1 MNEFLA
7 MLVILL
13 VIVAVIL
20 VGGKVLINWIDLQV
34 KKIDLEIQGVELQL
48 ERERTAQKK
57 EETRQALIEPVA
69 ARARAVN
76 RLPWA
81 PAIILLL
88 FLVPTGMYVLG
99 TLHPEWFEWTERD
112 EVVYQAERRAREAQR
127 IANYHYDPGWREWA
141 ERNREA

>member
-13 VIVAVIL
+13 VVMVVVL
-20 VGGKVLINWIDLQV
+20 VGGKILLNWIDLQV
-34 KKIDLEIQGVELQL
+34 KKIELKIQNVELQL

-81 PAIILLL
+81 PAIILLIL
-88 FLVPTGMYVLG
+88 LAPAVGIILG
-99 TLHPEWFEWTERD
+99 TYFPEWFEWTERD
-112 EVVYQAERRAREAQR
+112 EAVYQAERRAREAQR
-127 IANYHYDPGWREWA
+127 IANDHYDPGWREWA